1 MEKKYPRISEEA
13 RYAIY
18 KGIKRGDCICELE
31 LLGLNERI
39 VATLEKE
46 GFLLLE
52 DLLRCNREDITS
64 IRNLGNTSLWGIFDS
79 LSRYHHLN
87 FTPNK

>member
-1 MEKKYPRISEEA
+1 MEKTYPRISEEA

-18 KGIKRGDCICELE
+18 KGVSRGDCICQLE

-39 VATLEKE
+39 VSTLEKE
-46 GFLLLE
+46 GFMLLE
-52 DLLRCNREDITS
+52 DLLRCNKEDIVS
-64 IRNLGNTSLWGIFDS
+64 IRNLGETSLWGIFDS